1 MATENVGFN
10 VTVEGVE
17 KTISSFKD
25 LKIAI
30 KAAKE
35 EQIVMSEK
43 FGATSVQAINAG
55 KKLAELKDKIG
66 DLNDST
72 KTFTGSGV
80 ERLTSSF
87 RLLSEGISTF
97 DFDKIKTGF
106 KGIGAAMGAIPIFLL
121 IEGIKL
127 LYENFDKIAAMFDKT
142 SLAEKALTEATK
154 AVSGELAKVLEGVQN
169 VEAAFD
175 SFNKGTLSKDET
187 LKIYNETLGQSL
199 GYTNDLAVAESNFIA
214 NKDLYIE
221 AMQAK
226 ATANVLFSKSAEA
239 QAKVLTG
246 EAAGADAVPWYEK
259 TYAYI
264 SSIGLNAQADMNE
277 YAKKV
282 VEYGKI
288 HSKET
293 QQFADETKKLGQ
305 TELEKSNA
313 LFDNLKTNNKIAGTL
328 TKEEYDKAEKLRLK
342 GIEDAKAAAQKRL
355 EDEKKLLAD
364 IEKAKEESYIKTF
377 KTEIAQAIVKAQFD
391 NDKLIED
398 INKSKASQ
406 ATKNKALVQAE
417 ITLQENYA
425 QIQKDYKIKQD
436 AKEKEAEVKRQADA
450 DKAIAIIEANEKKK
464 IDLQLSNLESGYQLE
479 LQRLTNEGKNLQ
491 EGSKAEEE
499 NNAKKVELQRAHLA
513 EIYHINIA
521 NAELLGLDV
530 TNIENKYLQD
540 KEAAEDAARER
551 KKAKEKKLQ
560 QDIVDSV
567 NLAAQTTL
575 AVSKTLSDT
584 YYMKETQKINKL
596 YADKLKNVKQGSKEE
611 KAILDQKAKD
621 EKDLA
626 RQQFETQKKFN
637 RASAIMNGIL
647 GLGAIFAVPDPTLG
661 IMSAIRAV
669 ALIATTAANVAQINS
684 TQFDEG
690 GSSAGGI
697 PAAETSAPST
707 AQAPA
712 IYGPGQG
719 QSTTF
724 TGNQNNNFAPVKAY
738 VVETENRSTT
748 NRVNKLVSESTY
760 G

>member
-43 FGATSVQAINAG
+43 FGATSVQAVNAG

-87 RLLSEGISTF
+87 RLLSEGIATF

-121 IEGIKL
+121 IEGIRL
-127 LYENFDKIAAMFDKT
+127 LYQNFDKIAAIFDKT
-142 SLAEKALTEATK
+142 SLAEKALAEATK

-169 VEAAFD
+169 VESAFD

-199 GYTNDLAVAESNFIA
+199 GYTNDLAVAESNFVA

-226 ATANVLFSKSAEA
+226 ATANVLFAKSAEA

-293 QQFADETKKLGQ
+293 QKFADETKKLVQ
-305 TELEKSNA
+305 TE
-313 LFDNLKTNNKIAGTL
+313 
-328 TKEEYDKAEKLRLK
+328 KEEIIL
-342 GIEDAKAAAQKRL
+342 
-355 EDEKKLLAD
+355 
-364 IEKAKEESYIKTF
+364 
-377 KTEIAQAIVKAQFD
+377 
-391 NDKLIED
+391 
-398 INKSKASQ
+398 
-406 ATKNKALVQAE
+406 
-417 ITLQENYA
+417 A
-425 QIQKDYKIKQD
+425 QI
-436 AKEKEAEVKRQADA
+436 
-450 DKAIAIIEANEKKK
+450 
-464 IDLQLSNLESGYQLE
+464 L
-479 LQRLTNEGKNLQ
+479 
-491 EGSKAEEE
+491 
-499 NNAKKVELQRAHLA
+499 
-513 EIYHINIA
+513 
-521 NAELLGLDV
+521 
-530 TNIENKYLQD
+530 
-540 KEAAEDAARER
+540 
-551 KKAKEKKLQ
+551 
-560 QDIVDSV
+560 
-567 NLAAQTTL
+567 
-575 AVSKTLSDT
+575 
-584 YYMKETQKINKL
+584 
-596 YADKLKNVKQGSKEE
+596 
-611 KAILDQKAKD
+611 
-621 EKDLA
+621 
-626 RQQFETQKKFN
+626 
-637 RASAIMNGIL
+637 
-647 GLGAIFAVPDPTLG
+647 
-661 IMSAIRAV
+661 
-669 ALIATTAANVAQINS
+669 
-684 TQFDEG
+684 
-690 GSSAGGI
+690 
-697 PAAETSAPST
+697 
-707 AQAPA
+707 
-712 IYGPGQG
+712 
-719 QSTTF
+719 
-724 TGNQNNNFAPVKAY
+724 
-738 VVETENRSTT
+738 
-748 NRVNKLVSESTY
+748 
-760 G
+760 